1 MILNKGKLLFSLGFL
16 SIFLGTYVY
25 FYIDRNNTDEFS
37 SDEAEVKELLRQYLV
52 MQGLP
57 DNATNRIKYSR
68 MTKAELEKALGY

>member
-37 SDEAEVKELLRQYLV
+37 SEEAEVKELLRQYLV

>member
-37 SDEAEVKELLRQYLV
+37 SDEVEVKELLRQYLV
-52 MQGLP
+52 LKGLP

>member
-37 SDEAEVKELLRQYLV
+37 TEEAEVKELLRQYLV

-68 MTKAELEKALGY
+68 MTKGELEKALGY

>member
-37 SDEAEVKELLRQYLV
+37 TEEAEVKELLRQYLV